1 MRSRAARLRLAAP
14 VPGSVASA
22 CQHLRA
28 VMHSAH
34 PQVMQNLAKGARAH
48 VMEARQKLRQGSLVW
63 GALQPARTARVR
75 RVMRRAA
82 ACRSHAA
89 RRTRPRSTSC
99 SSTSATSWRSGA
111 SPRPDAPRSR
121 GAQRLRMRRRAQTW
135 GPWRPPRQ
143 SRHPVLMASRA
154 CVLRLLAGPADG
166 AGVGKHHAL
175 RDLCACAGSIS
186 SGHAEHCNR
195 LAVVRSGRAA
205 RPSPTLLCC
214 AAITCRLQLKQ
225 LLALRNDLAKEP
237 MPCHS
242 HKRLQ
247 VRSC

>member
-121 GAQRLRMRRRAQTW
+121 G
-135 GPWRPPRQ
+135 PN
-143 SRHPVLMASRA
+143 A
-154 CVLRLLAGPADG
+154 CGC
-166 AGVGKHHAL
+166 AGVHRRGG
-175 RDLCACAGSIS
+175 RG
-186 SGHAEHCNR
+186 GR
-195 LAVVRSGRAA
+195 RGRAG
-205 RPSPTLLCC
+205 TLC
-214 AAITCRLQLKQ
+214 
-225 LLALRNDLAKEP
+225 
-237 MPCHS
+237 
-242 HKRLQ
+242 
-247 VRSC
+247 

>member
-1 MRSRAARLRLAAP
+1 MHAQQSRAPAP
-14 VPGSVASA
+14 GCASA
-22 CQHLRA
+22 RERR
-28 VMHSAH
+28 VGMSAPARGH
-34 PQVMQNLAKGARAH
+34 AQCTSAGDAKVSKGCSSACDGGPPKA
-48 VMEARQKLRQGSLVW
+48 RQGSLVW

-175 RDLCACAGSIS
+175 RDLCECAGSTS
-186 SGHAEHCNR
+186 SGHADHCNR
-195 LAVVRSGRAA
+195 LAIVRSGRAA

-214 AAITCRLQLKQ
+214 AALTCRLQLKQ
-225 LLALRNDLAKEP
+225 LLALRTI
-237 MPCHS
+237 
-242 HKRLQ
+242 LQ
-247 VRSC
+247 KNPLCLVTATSGCK